1 MSTELVMYRGDDR
14 DFTFTLT
21 EDDAPLDLTAATIV
35 FTGRKTIDDVEP
47 TLYLTSTGGAIVPD
61 ADQTANPGVLVL
73 SIPAS
78 ATVDL
83 ERNTTLLCDFEVTI
97 GGKVRTWPDAL
108 FGQANLIR
116 LRIRGDIS
124 HA

>member
-1 MSTELVMYRGDDR
+1 MSTDLVMYRGDDR

-21 EDDAPLDLTAATIV
+21 EDDAPLDLSAATIV
-35 FTGRKTIDDVEP
+35 FTGRVAIDDVEP
-47 TLYLTSTGGAIVPD
+47 TLYLTSTDGDIVPD
-61 ADQTANPGVLVL
+61 ADQTTNPGKLVL
-73 SIPAS
+73 TIPNT
-78 ATVDL
+78 ATTAL

-97 GGKVRTWPDAL
+97 AGKVRTWPDAMYD
-108 FGQANLIR
+108 QSNLIK